1 MLIRYLLLFAFL
13 MVSSVGAASEVQLY
27 LETGRVKV
35 KNKGKVRFLSHSD
48 PLNPLIV
55 KGTRGTSPY
64 REEYACKN
72 QNARKG
78 RRDSVAS

>member
-35 KNKGKVRFLSHSD
+35 KNQGRSD
-48 PLNPLIV
+48 FSATLTP
-55 KGTRGTSPY
+55 
-64 REEYACKN
+64 
-72 QNARKG
+72 
-78 RRDSVAS
+78 